1 MYYLIIFS
9 DYEQREIIFIMGRFK
24 KMKNIIEYTDNLVN
38 YSTLENKTKNKY
50 KTQKQLFKVIKKVI

>member
-9 DYEQREIIFIMGRFK
+9 DYEQREIIFMGRFK

-50 KTQKQLFKVIKKVI
+50 KTQKQLFKVIKK

>member
-9 DYEQREIIFIMGRFK
+9 DYEQREIIFMGRFK